1 MTDTVTR
8 YRGVPAAAYLAFGGT
23 ALLAGGC
30 VVAMVIVDRWRD
42 DSPILEALFWVLVAV
57 GVVLAVGLVRAAI
70 QIARQPTVLRFDTTG
85 YQVSRQSGAKGVRR
99 AEWREVERVRTEQ
112 RDGRVWI
119 VIQLTTGA
127 TTQIPS
133 SAVATPRLEWLADL
147 DDRLNKAHGQRR
159 LT

>member
-30 VVAMVIVDRWRD
+30 VVALVIVDHWRD
-42 DSPILEALFWVLVAV
+42 DRTILDALFWVLVAL
-57 GVVLAVGLVRAAI
+57 GIVLAVGLIRAAI
-70 QIARQPTVLRFDTTG
+70 QIARQPTVLRFDATG
-85 YQVSRQSGAKGVRR
+85 YRVSRQSGAKGVRR
-99 AEWREVERVRTEQ
+99 AEWREVERVRTD
-112 RDGRVWI
+112 RVDGRDCV

-127 TTQIPS
+127 TTNIPLA
-133 SAVATPRLEWLADL
+133 AVATPRTEWLADL